1 MWLGQNKFISS
12 GPFSAILLGMV
23 LGLLLEKSKV
33 FDPEIVQKQM
43 LFENFVML
51 KFFLSTLATGMFLCS
66 IASMLQGHGGAVE
79 NTLIYYSANLID
91 QSYLCGILGGMFMG
105 AGVACAGACPV
116 SMFVQLGSGVPHALY
131 VFLGAYCGTVLYDV
145 IPPLAAKSKTSRQT
159 YLHYSM
165 STPYF
170 NVAMPLAVILATVT
184 FFLELDKSW
193 RNEYLVR
200 FGVGS
205 WLFTPVWSP
214 YLIGISTAILQLILI
229 GCFNKVITNSEV
241 FTVINKT
248 LMSIFKK
255 GKLPSKSSK
264 ISTEYFWIF
273 FSLGVIL
280 GAYFSSFHSY
290 NYEYSRV
297 TRNQAFVGGVL
308 VSWGSKMAAGC
319 YIGHGISGVMLLSKL
334 SFAVVPALWAGGFI
348 ATSLLQYF

>member
-1 MWLGQNKFISS
+1 MWLGQNKFVSS

-51 KFFLSTLATGMFLCS
+51 KLFFSTLATGMFLCS

-79 NTLIYYSANLID
+79 NTLIYHSANLID
-91 QSYLCGILGGMFMG
+91 QSYLSGILGGLFMG

-116 SMFVQLGSGVPHALY
+116 SMFVQLGSGVPYALY

-184 FFLELDKSW
+184 FFLELHKPW
-193 RNEYLVR
+193 QNEYLVR
-200 FGVGS
+200 FGGGS
-205 WLFTPVWSP
+205 WLFAPVWSP

-229 GCFNKVITNSEV
+229 GSFNKVITNSEV

-264 ISTEYFWIF
+264 ISTEYFWPSYEKP
-273 FSLGVIL
+273 SLFRWCSSIL
-280 GAYFSSFHSY
+280 GINDGCRMLHWSWYIWYNASLQIIICHCSSS
-290 NYEYSRV
+290 
-297 TRNQAFVGGVL
+297 VGWWFYCHITSTIFL
-308 VSWGSKMAAGC
+308 TSTI
-319 YIGHGISGVMLLSKL
+319 IG
-334 SFAVVPALWAGGFI
+334 
-348 ATSLLQYF
+348 